1 MSKSKKFKKVGDFI
15 GYEPTSEDISE
26 AEFKALQSYERIQD
40 PPMMNAQ
47 SQGVWTPEPPMNMT
61 GSQVLPPGVAVS
73 DAQILRNAFR
83 EMGQEPDEEFIRQQ
97 VSMVR

>member
-1 MSKSKKFKKVGDFI
+1 
-15 GYEPTSEDISE
+15 
-26 AEFKALQSYERIQD
+26 
-40 PPMMNAQ
+40 
-47 SQGVWTPEPPMNMT
+47 MNMT

-73 DAQILRNAFR
+73 DAQIIRNAFR